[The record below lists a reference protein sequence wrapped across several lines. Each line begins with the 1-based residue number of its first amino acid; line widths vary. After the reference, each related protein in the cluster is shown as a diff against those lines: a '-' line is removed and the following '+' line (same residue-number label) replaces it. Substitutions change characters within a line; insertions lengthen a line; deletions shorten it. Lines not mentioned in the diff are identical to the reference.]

1 MPYALPVPGTA
12 DRGESVATQ
21 EELTSVLDAVRDAVP
36 TLRRNGVEAEDRRMI
51 PDENIALLEKA
62 GVFRAAVPRAHGGL
76 DLDVAQQARIIA
88 EVSRGC
94 PSTGWLTMVWLTSTW
109 AASLYPDRAQQEVFE
124 GGSTRVSIVFAPTGT
139 LTPADGGYRL
149 DGTWRF
155 NSGVRGAGWDMLAAM
170 VEHPDGTSEEL
181 VALVPTGELSLADDW
196 HVSAGAGTGSSTATA
211 TGVFVPAHRV
221 VPLEEA
227 MVSATG
233 DRANTGA
240 TGRNYGLLG
249 YIMSSVAA
257 TFLGMAQGAYELFV
271 ERLPGRA
278 ITYTDWTEQSLHPL
292 TQQTVAT
299 AANKIDAARALS
311 AGWQRVLQDA
321 ADAGEQPTDEQKA
334 VIRGQTAFAAQ
345 LSKEAVELLF
355 AASGGSVIRRD
366 VPMQRFHRDI
376 QGFSLHALV
385 QLEANL
391 EVQGRVLLG
400 MDPGTYFL

>member
-109 AASLYPDRAQQEVFE
+109 AASLYPDRAQREVFE

-139 LTPADGGYRL
+139 LTPTDGGYRL

-155 NSGVRGAGWDMLAAM
+155 NSGVRGAGWDLLAAM

-181 VALVPTGELSLADDW
+181 VALVPTSELSLADDW

-211 TGVFVPAHRV
+211 TGVLVPAHRV

-233 DRANTGA
+233 NRANTGA

-249 YIMSSVAA
+249 YIMSSVA
-257 TFLGMAQGAYELFV
+257 
-271 ERLPGRA
+271 
-278 ITYTDWTEQSLHPL
+278 
-292 TQQTVAT
+292 
-299 AANKIDAARALS
+299 
-311 AGWQRVLQDA
+311 
-321 ADAGEQPTDEQKA
+321 
-334 VIRGQTAFAAQ
+334 
-345 LSKEAVELLF
+345 
-355 AASGGSVIRRD
+355 
-366 VPMQRFHRDI
+366 
-376 QGFSLHALV
+376 
-385 QLEANL
+385 
-391 EVQGRVLLG
+391 
-400 MDPGTYFL
+400 

>member
-1 MPYALPVPGTA
+1 M
-12 DRGESVATQ
+12 ATQ

-181 VALVPTGELSLADDW
+181 VALVPTSELSLADDW

-292 TQQTVAT
+292 TQQKVAT

>member
-1 MPYALPVPGTA
+1 M
-12 DRGESVATQ
+12 ATQ
-21 EELTSVLDAVRDAVP
+21 EELASVLDAVRDAVP
-36 TLRRNGVEAEDRRMI
+36 TLRRNGAEAESRRWI
-51 PDENIALLEKA
+51 PDENIELLEKA

-76 DLDVAQQARIIA
+76 DLDAAQQAAVIA

-94 PSTGWLTMVWLTSTW
+94 PSTGWVTMVWLTSAW
-109 AASLYPDRAQQEVFE
+109 AASLYPDKAQKEVFD

-139 LTPADGGYRL
+139 LRPVDGGYRL

-155 NSGVRGAGWDMLAAM
+155 NSGCRGAGWDMLAAM

-181 VALVPTGELSLADDW
+181 VALVPTSELAIADDW
-196 HVSAGAGTGSSTATA
+196 HVSAGAATGSSTTTA
-211 TGVFVPAHRV
+211 TDVFVPAHRV

-257 TFLGMAQGAYELFV
+257 TFLGMARGAYELFV
-271 ERLPGRA
+271 ERLPGRG

-292 TQQTVAT
+292 TQIQVAT
-299 AANKIDAARALS
+299 AANKIDAAEALS
-311 AGWQRVLQDA
+311 ARWHRVLQEA
-321 ADAGEQPTDEQKA
+321 ADAGVQPSDEEKA
-334 VIRGQTAFAAQ
+334 VIRGRTAYAAQ

-355 AASGGSVIRRD
+355 SASGGSVIRSD
-366 VPMQRFHRDI
+366 VHLQRFHRDI

-385 QLEANL
+385 QRDANL

-400 MDPGTYFL
+400 LEPGTYFL